1 MSSEPLGHLLDQ
13 LAPGAC
19 RIINLPDRIWLFGGK
34 GGFRS
39 ETTEPV
45 ACESLRESFWRQSLA
60 LPFSQSQGQT
70 WSSNIDIPEN
80 HSGWWAFSGY
90 DNLLTFERD
99 ACHLARAVILF
110 PESPGSLAELGALAV
125 DDSIVDR
132 LLVVVQSQYL
142 EPDRRESFLNL
153 GPLKRAEARHNRC
166 VISARTP
173 KELPADD
180 FETVIEFVN
189 ARLPRAR
196 NTEGLRAENP
206 THRLLLI
213 ADLVDLLLIVRPNEL
228 LAALH
233 YFGVNI
239 SMPELER
246 ATKLLEF
253 FDLVRIDHWGMEHF
267 FVQRRY
273 MSRAWVAYTSN
284 AGRPTF
290 DRSRFKVDRK
300 ASLITDRRQLA
311 VLERTV

>member
-1 MSSEPLGHLLDQ
+1 M
-13 LAPGAC
+13 
-19 RIINLPDRIWLFGGK
+19 
-34 GGFRS
+34 
-39 ETTEPV
+39 
-45 ACESLRESFWRQSLA
+45 
-60 LPFSQSQGQT
+60 
-70 WSSNIDIPEN
+70 
-80 HSGWWAFSGY
+80 
-90 DNLLTFERD
+90 LTFERD

-153 GPLKRAEARHNRC
+153 GPLKRAEARQNRC

-196 NTEGLRAENP
+196 NTERLRAENP